1 MDTTER
7 KLDKTLSLKDL
18 VLFGVISIFGSG
30 GFNLVGHA
38 IAQGGN
44 YWPLSLGAAA
54 ALFLGSSRTY
64 EEAYNESKTN
74 TSESDF
80 LEKIFGPNAS
90 YLTIASILIFNI
102 FSMATILTLCVRLL
116 VPNAPWLIQSS
127 LAVSIIAFMGMFSLK
142 GIKSNKEIVN
152 ACSGLLVFILS
163 ALSLVGFGGVFQG
176 ISDVPA
182 LVQVQEQSL
191 TQSFL
196 YFFYILAGFDVLV
209 KFSEETK
216 NPEDIPRSF
225 YISNI
230 IAIIFVAGLSL
241 AVVNF
246 TNLKNVKPLEAA
258 IGYML
263 NNISGLNIKG
273 YFSVIA
279 VLFMVITMFVTF
291 LATTRY
297 IFSLGEKYESLKFMT
312 TLNENKVPSLP
323 IIATTAVV
331 SATVF
336 INHFGTLVSIADLAL
351 GGFLF
356 LVAAAATKYKYD
368 KGEVPII
375 EGLTASSFVGVFAA
389 TAYKNMPFIF

>member
-1 MDTTER
+1 MGDTER
-7 KLDKTLSLKDL
+7 KLDKTLSLRDL
-18 VLFGVISIFGSG
+18 ILFGVISIFGSG
-30 GFNLVGHA
+30 GFNLIGHA

-54 ALFLGSSRTY
+54 ALFLGSSKTY
-64 EEAYNESKTN
+64 EEAYNEFKTN

-80 LEKIFGPNAS
+80 LEKIFGPPAS
-90 YLTIASILIFNI
+90 YLTIISILIFNI

-116 VPNAPWLIQSS
+116 VPNAPWLIQST
-127 LAVSIIAFMGMFSLK
+127 LAVSIVGFMGFFSLK
-142 GIKSNKEIVN
+142 GIKANKEIVN
-152 ACSGLLVFILS
+152 VSSGILVFILS
-163 ALSLVGFGGVFQG
+163 CLSLLGFGGVFQNG
-176 ISDVPA
+176 IGNVP
-182 LVQVQEQSL
+182 LVVEQSL

-196 YFFYILAGFDVLV
+196 YFFYILAGFDVLI

-216 NPEDIPRSF
+216 DPGDIPRSL

-230 IAIIFVAGLSL
+230 IAIIFVSGLSL
-241 AVVNF
+241 AVVNL
-246 TNLKNVKPLEAA
+246 TNLKNVKPLEGA
-258 IGYML
+258 IGYIL
-263 NNISGLNIKG
+263 NNISGLNVKG

-279 VLFMVITMFVTF
+279 VFFMIVTMFVVF

-297 IFSLGEKYESLKFMT
+297 IFSLGEKYEKKALT
-312 TLNENKVPSLP
+312 VLNENKVPSLP

-356 LVAAAATKYKYD
+356 LVAAGATKYKYD
-368 KGEVPII
+368 KGQVPVI
-375 EGLTASSFVGVFAA
+375 EGLTASTFVGVFIA

>member
-1 MDTTER
+1 MGDTER
-7 KLDKTLSLKDL
+7 KLDKTLSLRDL
-18 VLFGVISIFGSG
+18 ILFGVISIFGSG
-30 GFNLVGHA
+30 GFNLIGHA

-54 ALFLGSSRTY
+54 ALFLGSSKTY
-64 EEAYNESKTN
+64 EEAYNEFKTN

-80 LEKIFGPNAS
+80 LEKIFGPPAS
-90 YLTIASILIFNI
+90 YLTIISILIFNI

-116 VPNAPWLIQSS
+116 VPNAPWLIQST
-127 LAVSIIAFMGMFSLK
+127 LAVSIVGFMGFFSLK
-142 GIKSNKEIVN
+142 GIKANKEIVN
-152 ACSGLLVFILS
+152 ISSGILVFILS
-163 ALSLVGFGGVFQG
+163 CLSLLGFGGVFQNG
-176 ISDVPA
+176 IGNVP
-182 LVQVQEQSL
+182 LVIQEQSL

-196 YFFYILAGFDVLV
+196 YFFYILAGFDVLI

-216 NPEDIPRSF
+216 DPGDIPRSL

-230 IAIIFVAGLSL
+230 IAIIFVSGLSL

-246 TNLKNVKPLEAA
+246 TNLKNVKPLEGA
-258 IGYML
+258 IGYIL
-263 NNISGLNIKG
+263 NNISGLNVKG

-279 VLFMVITMFVTF
+279 VFFMIVTMFVVF

-297 IFSLGEKYESLKFMT
+297 IFSLGEKYEKKALT
-312 TLNENKVPSLP
+312 VLNENKVPSLP

-356 LVAAAATKYKYD
+356 LVAAGATKYKYD
-368 KGEVPII
+368 KGQVPVI
-375 EGLTASSFVGVFAA
+375 EGLTASTFVGVFIA
-389 TAYKNMPFIF
+389 TAFKNMPFIF

>member
-1 MDTTER
+1 MGDTER
-7 KLDKTLSLKDL
+7 KLDKTLSLRDL
-18 VLFGVISIFGSG
+18 ILFGVISIFGSG
-30 GFNLVGHA
+30 GFNLIGHA

-54 ALFLGSSRTY
+54 ALFLGSSKTY
-64 EEAYNESKTN
+64 EEAYNEFKTN

-80 LEKIFGPNAS
+80 LEKIFGPPVS
-90 YLTIASILIFNI
+90 YITIISILIFNI

-116 VPNAPWLIQSS
+116 VPNAHWLIQST
-127 LAVSIIAFMGMFSLK
+127 LAVSIVGFMGFFSLK
-142 GIKSNKEIVN
+142 GIKANKEIVN
-152 ACSGLLVFILS
+152 VSSGILVFILS
-163 ALSLVGFGGVFQG
+163 CLSLLGFGGVFQNG
-176 ISDVPA
+176 IGNVP
-182 LVQVQEQSL
+182 LVIQEQSL

-196 YFFYILAGFDVLV
+196 YFFYILAGFDVLI

-216 NPEDIPRSF
+216 DPGDIPRSL

-230 IAIIFVAGLSL
+230 IAIIFVSGLSL

-246 TNLKNVKPLEAA
+246 TNLKNVKPLEGA

-263 NNISGLNIKG
+263 NNISGLNVKG

-279 VLFMVITMFVTF
+279 VFFMIVTMFVVF

-297 IFSLGEKYESLKFMT
+297 IFSLGEKYEKKALT
-312 TLNENKVPSLP
+312 VLNENKVPSLP

-356 LVAAAATKYKYD
+356 LVAAGATKYKYD
-368 KGEVPII
+368 KGQVPVI
-375 EGLTASSFVGVFAA
+375 EGLTASTFVGVFIA